1 RIPAPEMP
9 NDPPDKRSVHPA
21 VRVLVLFLLLYAFL
35 VAIKLLGLTFREF
48 GESRAES
55 LFSGLRTPIA
65 GLAVGILSTVLVQS
79 SSVTTTI
86 IVGLVSEDQ
95 LGLDIAVFAIMGCN
109 IGTTVTNTV
118 VAFGHIR
125 HDVEFRRAFA
135 GATMHDFFNLL
146 ALLILMPL
154 ELMTGILQGS
164 AHLVSSWVYGLAEG
178 GKFQSPVKTM
188 VNWAAKPLKNLVFH
202 DLGLP
207 EGWAVAIL
215 ITLSLLTLFLA
226 LIFITRTMRALIA
239 ERMEQSLNA
248 VLGRSGVVA
257 ILIGTLL
264 TVAVQSSS
272 ITTSLMI
279 PLFAAGIL
287 RLENGFP
294 VTIGANIGTTITAL
308 IASMAGNESGL
319 TIALVHT
326 FFNVGATLLIFPIPA
341 VRSVPIRCA
350 RLLAEFA
357 IRSRIYAILFVVT
370 VFMLVPFLVI
380 LLS

>member
-1 RIPAPEMP
+1 MP